1 MASIMSLPNLK
12 NHVSRNGFDLSEKV
26 AFTAKVGQLLPIM
39 TKEVIPGDK
48 FKINVKAFART
59 QPVNTAAF
67 TRIRQYYDFFFV
79 PFRQLWRS
87 FPDYITQMND
97 NRVRSKN
104 IIAALDV
111 PITCPYFTS
120 SAVSSY
126 IYGLSKVVGTT
137 PPTAVNETSWR
148 DKYALNK
155 DVCGF
160 NRAFGSVKLL
170 RYLGYGDF
178 TKSIRLEINPPEI
191 PVSQDITLNALP
203 LAAYQKICEDYYRN
217 SQWQDSSPWSYNFDY
232 WDGRAALDLDTLL
245 SKREGE
251 GAHNAL
257 DLFSLRYVNWQ
268 KDYFMGLIPK
278 NVNVSGNA
286 GVISSILQIRELT
299 ALQKWN
305 EISETN
311 QKDYKS
317 QIEAH
322 FGVKMSSAM
331 SELVTYLG
339 GTSDALDISEV
350 VNQNLSG
357 DNSAHIQGKGVG
369 VTDGYI
375 DYEANEHGVIMCV
388 YHAIPL
394 LDYAI
399 DGISPLNQKIKAS
412 SYAIPELDS
421 VGLQTVPREQLSCPY
436 FDSDYN
442 RVPSS
447 LGYAPRY
454 FDYKT
459 SYDRV
464 LGAFLTTE
472 SSWTAPVSSKYVKEV
487 MFGDQDYRF
496 TYRSQKVNPSVMNPI
511 FGVDANGEESTDQLL
526 INTAFDVKAVRN
538 LDYNGLPY

>member
-1 MASIMSLPNLK
+1 M
-12 NHVSRNGFDLSEKV
+12 
-26 AFTAKVGQLLPIM
+26 
-39 TKEVIPGDK
+39 
-48 FKINVKAFART
+48 
-59 QPVNTAAF
+59 
-67 TRIRQYYDFFFV
+67 
-79 PFRQLWRS
+79 
-87 FPDYITQMND
+87 
-97 NRVRSKN
+97 
-104 IIAALDV
+104 
-111 PITCPYFTS
+111 
-120 SAVSSY
+120 
-126 IYGLSKVVGTT
+126 
-137 PPTAVNETSWR
+137 
-148 DKYALNK
+148 
-155 DVCGF
+155 
-160 NRAFGSVKLL
+160 L

-178 TKSIRLEINPPEI
+178 TLAVRTGVASPLPP
-191 PVSQDITLNALP
+191 VGQNITLNALP

-217 SQWQDSSPWSYNFDY
+217 SQWQKSSPWSYNFDY
-232 WDGRAALDLDTLL
+232 WDGMSALDLTKLINI
-245 SKREGE
+245 REPKD
-251 GAHNAL
+251 ANNVN

-278 NVNVSGNA
+278 NTSVYNNDGIRSV
-286 GVISSILQIRELT
+286 LQLREMT
-299 ALQKWN
+299 ALQKWT

-375 DYEANEHGVIMCV
+375 DFESEEHGVIMCV

-394 LDYAI
+394 LDYAV
-399 DGISPLNQKIKAS
+399 DGISPLNQKIMAT

-421 VGLQTVPREQLSCPY
+421 VGLQTVPREQLICPY
-436 FDSDYN
+436 FEEPPSS
-442 RVPSS
+442 VPSS

-459 SYDRV
+459 AYDRV
-464 LGAFLTTE
+464 LGSFLTTE
-472 SSWTAPVSSKYVKEV
+472 SSWTAPISNDYVKEV
-487 MFGDQDYRF
+487 MFNTTWNM
-496 TYRSQKVNPSVMNPI
+496 TYKSQKVNPSVLNPI
-511 FGVDANGEESTDQLL
+511 FGVDANGMESTDQLL

>member
-97 NRVRSKN
+97 NKVRSKN
-104 IIAALDV
+104 IIQALDV
-111 PITCPYFTS
+111 PMKCPYFTS
-120 SAVSSY
+120 QDVVKYIYDLSNVISSASSAVES
-126 IYGLSKVVGTT
+126 
-137 PPTAVNETSWR
+137 ETSWF

-170 RYLGYGDF
+170 QYLGYGDF
-178 TKSIRLEINPPEI
+178 TSAIRSGVSSPLL
-191 PVSQDITLNALP
+191 PVSQKITLNALP

-232 WDGRAALDLDTLL
+232 WDGSAALNLASLISSRT
-245 SKREGE
+245 GE
-251 GAHNAL
+251 GAYNAI
-257 DLFSLRYVNWQ
+257 DMFSLRYVNWQ

-278 NVNVSGNA
+278 NTNTYNNDGIK
-286 GVISSILQIRELT
+286 GILQLREMT
-299 ALQKWN
+299 ALQKWT

-375 DYEANEHGVIMCV
+375 DFESEEHGVIMCV

-399 DGISPLNQKIKAS
+399 DGIAPLNQKIMAT

-436 FDSDYN
+436 FDSDFSS
-442 RVPSS
+442 VPAS

-459 SYDRV
+459 AYDRV

-472 SSWTAPVSSKYVKEV
+472 SSWTAPISTKYVKEV
-487 MFGDQDYRF
+487 MFGNTSFQF
-496 TYRSQKVNPSVMNPI
+496 TYKSQKVNPSVMNPI
-511 FGVDANGEESTDQLL
+511 FGVDANGKESTDQLL
-526 INTAFDVKAVRN
+526 INCAFDVKAVRN